1 MTSSGIANVN
11 RTRNLTERM
20 NKLMAE
26 VTAKVECDA
35 ECHRQ
40 RSIAEKK
47 RNWEE
52 ARSLYELGLSNV
64 DEKERIY
71 LDAQFGEKRASE
83 LLVKKY
89 TKQAADSVSTQ
100 LDKVKALNQEHNGV
114 LRNLEGVLRTGV
126 ALNRLMDI
134 LTTERNQLQTATAT
148 TLSDIHTN
156 DERTRFSDEALGRI
170 STYFYGMLVLYAIC
184 YVVYLVKGP
193 FINSQEFDKWRG
205 YLVPTAFLSLAV
217 FSRYLAYMLMGVWEN
232 ITWFM
237 SNGAPKDVYIDLR

>member
-1 MTSSGIANVN
+1 MASSGISNID

-26 VTAKVECDA
+26 VTEKAECDA

-40 RSIAEKK
+40 KSIAEKK

-52 ARSLYELGLSNV
+52 ARSVYELGLINV
-64 DEKERIY
+64 DNKEKIY

-89 TKQAADSVSTQ
+89 TRQAAHTVSTQ
-100 LDKVKALNQEHNGV
+100 LDKVKTINQEHNSI
-114 LRNLEGVLRTGV
+114 LQNLEGVLRTRG
-126 ALNRLMDI
+126 ALSRLMEI
-134 LTTERNQLQTATAT
+134 LTTERSQLQTATAS
-148 TLSDIHTN
+148 TLSDIYTN
-156 DERTRFSDEALGRI
+156 DERTRFSEEALQRI
-170 STYFYGMLVLYAIC
+170 STYFYGMLVIYAIC
-184 YVVYLVKGP
+184 YIVYLVKGP
-193 FINSQEFDKWRG
+193 FVNSREYDVWRG
-205 YLVPTAFLSLAV
+205 YLVPTAFLCLAV
-217 FSRYLAYMLMGVWEN
+217 FSRYLAYMLMGVWDN

>member
-1 MTSSGIANVN
+1 MTGSGIKNVE

-26 VTAKVECDA
+26 VTAKVECDPA
-35 ECHRQ
+35 CRRQ

-64 DEKERIY
+64 DQKERIY
-71 LDAQFGEKRASE
+71 LDAQFGPKRASE

-126 ALNRLMDI
+126 ALNRLMEI

-205 YLVPTAFLSLAV
+205 YLVPTAFLSLAI
-217 FSRYLAYMLMGVWEN
+217 FSRYLAYMLMGMWEN